1 MENTWTRNWW
11 AVALRGAA
19 AILFGLLA
27 FLWPD
32 LTLAALVLLFG
43 AYALW
48 DGVLALFTGVRQ
60 RGKDQRWW
68 VMVIRGLVGIG
79 AGILTFLWP
88 GMTALALVYFIAS
101 WAVVTGV
108 LEIVTAIELRKE
120 IHGEWLLVLSGVLSV
135 IVGVAMIFLPGTGAL
150 ALVWLIASYAT
161 ALGILMLVLAFR
173 LRSLRSRQST
183 SPRQAPRG
191 VS

>member
-11 AVALRGAA
+11 VLALRGAA

-48 DGVLALFTGVRQ
+48 DGVFALFSGIRQ

-68 VMVIRGLVGIG
+68 VMVIQGLVGIG

-88 GMTALALVYFIAS
+88 GMTALVLVYFIAS

-108 LEIVTAIELRKE
+108 LAIVTAIQLRKE
-120 IHGEWLLVLSGVLSV
+120 IRGEWLLALSGALSV
-135 IVGVAMIFLPGTGAL
+135 IVGVAMIFLPGAGAL
-150 ALVWLIASYAT
+150 ALVWLIASYAI

-173 LRSLRSRQST
+173 LRSLRSQQST
-183 SPRQAPRG
+183 AQRQAPRG

>member
-11 AVALRGAA
+11 ALALRGAA

-48 DGVLALFTGVRQ
+48 DGVFALFSGIRQ

-68 VMVIRGLVGIG
+68 VMVIRGLVGIA

-88 GMTALALVYFIAS
+88 EMTALALVYFIAS

-120 IHGEWLLVLSGVLSV
+120 IQGEWLLVFSGVLSV
-135 IVGVAMIFLPGTGAL
+135 IVGVAMIFLPGAGAL
-150 ALVWLIASYAT
+150 ALVWLIASYAI

-173 LRSLRSRQST
+173 LRSLRSKQAT
-183 SPRQAPRG
+183 AQQQAPRG